1 MDFFYYKT
9 LDLHPIQMDLA
20 HLEQLFPLDFSDQKQ
35 LNTGRKRTCF
45 MYFSKDFKAK
55 RCYLKFTH

>member
-9 LDLHPIQMDLA
+9 LDLHLIQMDLA
-20 HLEQLFPLDFSDQKQ
+20 HLGQLFPLDFSDQKR

-45 MYFSKDFKAK
+45 MYFSTDF
-55 RCYLKFTH
+55 